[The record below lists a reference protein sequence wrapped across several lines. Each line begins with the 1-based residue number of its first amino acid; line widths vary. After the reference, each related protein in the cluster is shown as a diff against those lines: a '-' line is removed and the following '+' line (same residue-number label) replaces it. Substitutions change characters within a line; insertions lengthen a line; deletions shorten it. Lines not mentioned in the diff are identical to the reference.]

1 MFWITTLSPTF
12 LNELLDL
19 PRKVSKRVSNKIKIL
34 ETDPYSAEGDAKKLQ
49 DRENIYRVRVGDYRI
64 FYTIGENVVKV
75 LTVRKRDDQTYRN
88 PQDSTDPLPTAK
100 ITDPEILAV
109 TLPDDIPTTP
119 PPEPDSE
126 PIPDGTSLPRQFS
139 QELLQ
144 QWLIPQEYWTQL
156 QQIQTEEALLN
167 SALPEKYLN
176 RILDNLFPRTIEEIE
191 AQPGLVLPNSTD
203 LDKFIEGDIT
213 DFLLKLDPDQEK
225 LKDFGTGGPGA
236 GKSTLALYRVEK
248 LIQDGYQSILFTTYT
263 NALVNYSQQLLTQLL
278 AVDPARKGVAV
289 NTVDWLAVEY
299 YKSRYG
305 EPKFAKSGRQKSL
318 VEQAIKQAVSQNKL
332 GQNPLT
338 RGARRSILEKLGVD
352 YLLEEIQTII
362 LDQGVTNLEDY
373 LAIARRGRGRPLQ
386 KMQREAVWIVYELW
400 GDLLKRNRLVTFE
413 QVRSLALAIAEKIP
427 PDQKPY
433 QAILIDEAQDLS
445 PVALRFLLA
454 LVPNFEAIYLTA
466 DASQS
471 LYQKGFSWTKIHQDL
486 KVTGRTLLLKRNYR
500 NTQEITLACE
510 QILAN
515 SEAGD
520 PDCVKQT
527 PSKYHGDR
535 PQLLPFRLPHP
546 ETEAIKNFLH
556 RAAKKHRLP
565 ITSTAI
571 LCPTNQIGRAYAK
584 QLSEEGLPA
593 QFVSGQDIDLK
604 APYIKV
610 LTLHSAKGLEFPFV
624 AIALAR
630 STFPEML
637 PYVLPEEEQNDYLN
651 TQRRLLYVGCSRAMR
666 SLLVTLPQGA
676 AYFFENLCPPAWE
689 TISPLLT

>member
-49 DRENIYRVRVGDYRI
+49 DRDNIYRVRVGDYRI

-75 LTVRKRDDQTYRN
+75 LSVRKRDDQTYRN
-88 PQDSTDPLPTAK
+88 PQDSSDPLPTAQ
-100 ITDPEILAV
+100 ITDPDDLAV
-109 TLPDDIPTTP
+109 TIPDDIVTKP
-119 PPEPDSE
+119 PPEAES
-126 PIPDGTSLPRQFS
+126 IPTGSLLPRQFTS
-139 QELLQ
+139 ALLQ
-144 QWLIPQEYWTQL
+144 QWHIPPDYWAQL
-156 QQIQTEEALLN
+156 QPIQTEEALLN
-167 SALPEKYLN
+167 SPLPEKYLN

-191 AQPGLVLPNSTD
+191 AQPSLILSKTED
-203 LDKFIEGDIT
+203 LDKFIEGDIA

-225 LKDFGTGGPGA
+225 LKDFGTGGPVLVKGGPGA

-248 LIQDGYQSILFTTYT
+248 LIQDGYQRILFTTYT
-263 NALVNYSQQLLTQLL
+263 NALVTYSQQLLSQLL
-278 AVDPARKGVAV
+278 SVDPVSKGVAV

-305 EPKFAKSGRQKSL
+305 EPKFPKSSRQKTL
-318 VEQAIKQAVSQNKL
+318 LQQALNQAISQNKL
-332 GQNPLT
+332 GQNPLS
-338 RGARRSILEKLGVD
+338 RAARRSTLEKLGVD

-362 LDQGVTNLEDY
+362 LDLGISTLEEY
-373 LAIARRGRGRPLQ
+373 LAIARRGRGRSLQ
-386 KMQREAVWIVYELW
+386 PMTREAVWIVYKLW
-400 GDLLKRNRLVTFE
+400 CDLLKRHRFITFE
-413 QVRSLALAIAEKIP
+413 QVRKIALAIAEKIP

-454 LVPNFEAIYLTA
+454 LVPTFEAIYLTA

-471 LYQKGFSWTKIHQDL
+471 LYQKGFSWIKIHQDL

-500 NTQEITLACE
+500 NTQEIVQACE

-520 PDCVKQT
+520 PDCISQI
-527 PSKYHGDR
+527 PSKYNGDR
-535 PQLLPFRLPHP
+535 PQLLPFCLPHP
-546 ETEAIKNFLH
+546 ETGAIKTFLH
-556 RAAKKHRLP
+556 RAAKQHRLP

-571 LCPTNQIGRAYAK
+571 LCPTNQIGRTYAK
-584 QLSEEGLPA
+584 QLSNEGLPA

-624 AIALAR
+624 VIALAR

-637 PYVLPEEEQNDYLN
+637 PYALPEEEQGGYLN
-651 TQRRLLYVGCSRAMR
+651 SQKRLFYVGCSRAMR

-676 AYFFENLCPPAWE
+676 ANFFKNLLPPTWE
-689 TISPLLT
+689 TL